1 VGSAF
6 KVGSPRRHG
15 VRWAARVGILAL
27 VLNALVPIH
36 LAFDLA
42 EELAPTHHGATEPE
56 HHSVEWRVLAALIGH
71 DAHDADDT
79 DDHGHHHDATCPVV
93 AAFGALTGLVT
104 ATVPTVV
111 QPIAVATVDPPAP
124 AAIQSANAPSIAYRS
139 RAPPRV

>member
-1 VGSAF
+1 MGL
-6 KVGSPRRHG
+6 PRRHG
-15 VRWAARVGILAL
+15 VRWAARAGILAL
-27 VLNALVPIH
+27 ALNVLLPIH

-42 EELAPTHHGATEPE
+42 EELAPAHRTTEPE

-79 DDHGHHHDATCPVV
+79 DDHGHHHDATCPVI

-104 ATVPTVV
+104 TTAPTIA
-111 QPIAVATVDPPAP
+111 QPIAVAILDPPVP
-124 AAIQSANAPSIAYRS
+124 DAIQSAETPSVAYRS